1 MTNRGF
7 YHIIII
13 QEVGAYDILAIL
25 KESTLVLGVPLP
37 RTLKCGTIIGW
48 CVATKGVEMQN
59 YIGWCTT
66 TKGVEVWNDKGS
78 VSFLFFLGDT
88 YEF

>member
-1 MTNRGF
+1 MNPKAKSEISDKEERILTNRGF

-37 RTLKCGTIIGW
+37 RTLKCGTI
-48 CVATKGVEMQN
+48 
-59 YIGWCTT
+59 
-66 TKGVEVWNDKGS
+66 
-78 VSFLFFLGDT
+78 
-88 YEF
+88 

>member
-1 MTNRGF
+1 MRIILRKLKDESILTNRGF

-37 RTLKCGTIIGW
+37 RTLKCGTI
-48 CVATKGVEMQN
+48 
-59 YIGWCTT
+59 
-66 TKGVEVWNDKGS
+66 
-78 VSFLFFLGDT
+78 
-88 YEF
+88 

>member
-1 MTNRGF
+1 MWN
-7 YHIIII
+7 
-13 QEVGAYDILAIL
+13 D
-25 KESTLVLGVPLP
+25 
-37 RTLKCGTIIGW
+37 IGW
-48 CVATKGVEMQN
+48 CAATKVVEMQN

>member
-37 RTLKCGTIIGW
+37 RTLKCGTIQVGMLLPKTLKCRKMRNIIFNE
-48 CVATKGVEMQN
+48 K
-59 YIGWCTT
+59 
-66 TKGVEVWNDKGS
+66 NDKGM
-78 VSFLFFLGDT
+78 
-88 YEF
+88 